1 MNFILLIQ
9 IQLYIKLPKIKK
21 KTVYSINSF
30 SRVVI
35 IRLSFYSIYTRF
47 KAFET
52 CVDPDQSSDLAL
64 HW

>member
-9 IQLYIKLPKIKK
+9 IQLYIKLPKIK

-52 CVDPDQSSDLAL
+52 CVDPDQSSDQAL
-64 HW
+64 HL